1 MKVFFTII
9 VAKRILSAFSTDPA
23 RQLDVLRQHQHIKT
37 TSKICRL
44 KAYLRHD
51 GDSLGMDGTEV
62 GILEKTNQI
71 RLTGLL

>member
-1 MKVFFTII
+1 MKIFFTSM
-9 VAKRILSAFSTDPA
+9 VAKHILSAFPTDPA

-37 TSKICRL
+37 TLRFVV
-44 KAYLRHD
+44 YLRHD
-51 GDSLGMDGTEV
+51 GDSLSMDGTEV